1 MDSILIEQVVSNPGN
16 GKPIPPQIKNE
27 IEMRFN
33 VDLSNVKV
41 YTGPES
47 KMILN
52 RVGADAYAKGDSI
65 FIESELDN
73 AQLRQVLINNLSAHE
88 RQHQVTMK
96 VGKDKAVSNEVD
108 VETKLDGMLFKK

>member
-1 MDSILIEQVVSNPGN
+1 MDTILIEQAINNPNN

-27 IEMRFN
+27 IDMRFN

-52 RVGADAYAKGDSI
+52 RLGAEAYAKGDAI
-65 FIESELDN
+65 FIESEFNNQGLK
-73 AQLRQVLINNLSAHE
+73 RVLIEKLSAHE
-88 RQHQVTMK
+88 
-96 VGKDKAVSNEVD
+96 KAH
-108 VETKLDGMLFKK
+108 LMQR